1 MRSPMRRGLAA
12 AAALFLGL
20 AAAQAAAR
28 EPAGEPVGEVTLVLG
43 KAYLHSPD
51 GDRTRIGEG
60 AGVRAGDRIE
70 TGSNGHVHVRFVD
83 RALVSVRP
91 YSRLEIERY
100 EFDRR
105 RPERSAVKFNLREG
119 AARAISG
126 EAVRAARSR
135 FRLNTPVA
143 AIGVRGTDFAV
154 AAGPA
159 STRALVN
166 EGAIILAPLSAACSA
181 EALGPCQAGALEL
194 TGDSLQLVEVGEG
207 SPFPR
212 LLPPEGIRNP
222 DLMREEVQ
230 ALLADGSAPASS
242 DPDAE
247 LAAQDEGLLEGGATL
262 GVAGAQTAVGTVGET
277 LLEGVAAPGVTGAAQ
292 EAASAL
298 GDAPPGG
305 GAVLDVAVG
314 AAQEAASAL
323 GDAPALLQEE
333 LADRELAWG
342 HYAAAADTDRIA
354 LPAAEAR
361 IGRAIAVGNF
371 EYGLFRR
378 EDAPRLF
385 TTGSGVVGF
394 ALDSAQAVFSPE
406 TGVASLMRVDGGSLG
421 IDFANSRFSTT
432 LRLDHELTG
441 AVDFSAAGRV
451 VDGGFLRASGG
462 GQRLFGAVSLDHS
475 EAGYFF
481 ERALEAGGVS
491 GLTLWSSR

>member
-1 MRSPMRRGLAA
+1 MKRKTGMRHPTRRGLAA
-12 AAALFLGL
+12 AAAASLLGL
-20 AAAQAAAR
+20 AAAPAAAR
-28 EPAGEPVGEVTLVLG
+28 ETAGTPPVGEVTLVLG

-51 GDRTRIGEG
+51 GDRTRIGKG

-119 AARAISG
+119 VARAISG

-154 AAGPA
+154 SAGPA

-181 EALGPCQAGALEL
+181 EALGPCVAGALEL

-207 SPFPR
+207 GPFPR

-230 ALLADGSAPASS
+230 ALLADGPAPPSSALG
-242 DPDAE
+242 AE
-247 LAAQDEGLLEGGATL
+247 PEQAAQGDA
-262 GVAGAQTAVGTVGET
+262 
-277 LLEGVAAPGVTGAAQ
+277 LLEGVTTPGVTAGAQ
-292 EAASAL
+292 AAVSAL
-298 GDAPPGG
+298 GDAR
-305 GAVLDVAVG
+305 
-314 AAQEAASAL
+314 
-323 GDAPALLQEE
+323 DAIGLLPEE
-333 LADRELAWG
+333 LTGRQLAWG
-342 HYAAAADTDRIA
+342 RYAAAAADTDTIA

-361 IGRAIAVGNF
+361 IGRTIAVGNF

-378 EDAPRLF
+378 DDPPPLI
-385 TTGSGVVGF
+385 TVSSGVVGF
-394 ALDSAQAVFSPE
+394 RLDSAQAVFSPE
-406 TGVASLMRVDGGSLG
+406 TGVASLMRVEGGSLG
-421 IDFANSRFSTT
+421 IDFPNSRFSTT

-441 AVDFSAAGRV
+441 AVDFSAAGQV
-451 VDGGFLRASGG
+451 ADGGFLRASGD
-462 GQRLFGAVSLDHS
+462 GQRLFGAVSRDHG

-481 ERALEAGGVS
+481 ERALPAGSVS
-491 GLTLWSSR
+491 GLTLWNRR